1 MKEQVPDA
9 PEGQSGGQP
18 LIASPQALY
27 RKLADHVIDQRT
39 ALEQISVTLY
49 KHVRGLKIGNI
60 MLIGNSGTGKTTI
73 MRAIEKVFAEDPALS
88 KFVNT
93 IRLNANV
100 VADETSSA
108 LETNVVLERLK
119 QNALKILGKNVTE
132 SGFTQL
138 MEHGVVFL
146 DEVDKIRSHVGER
159 TNSRGIIAQEALLT
173 LIEGESVTMPL
184 RVRDEKGEWHEG
196 EVPIQTGRIL
206 FICGG
211 AFEGLYDMVYRRV
224 ASGEHRDKLIQEF
237 VVTED
242 QKDLSEKEH
251 FSLQQYVRYEDL
263 FEYGMT
269 PQFLG
274 RFDEIIV
281 LNDLTIQGLIRI
293 FVEPP
298 DALYREA
305 RKYFR
310 SLGIELQVTKEALAR
325 LAEHAHNN
333 HRLGAR
339 ALRMVFKRVL
349 RGLEFDPEGS
359 YMVEKNEDKKVLR
372 ITKDMI
378 TRFS

>member
-1 MKEQVPDA
+1 MSEQEATPKQV
-9 PEGQSGGQP
+9 ENERP
-18 LIASPQALY
+18 LIASPKALFE
-27 RKLADHVIDQRT
+27 KLADHVIDQGT

-73 MRAIEKVFAEDPALS
+73 MRAIEKVFGQDPALA

-100 VADETSSA
+100 VADESSSD
-108 LETNVVLERLK
+108 LETSVVLDRLK
-119 QNALKILGKNVTE
+119 QNALKILGDQVTQE
-132 SGFTQL
+132 RFVQL

-159 TNSRGIIAQEALLT
+159 TNSRGILAQEALLT
-173 LIEGESVTMPL
+173 LIEGEAVTMPL
-184 RVRDEKGEWHEG
+184 RVRNEDGEWEARDIT
-196 EVPIQTGRIL
+196 IQTGRIL

-242 QKDLSEKEH
+242 QSDLSEKEH

-263 FEYGMT
+263 FQYGMT

-293 FVEPP
+293 FIEPP

-359 YMVEKNEDKKVLR
+359 YMVEKIDGKKVLR
-372 ITKDMI
+372 ITKDMVS
-378 TRFS
+378 RLS